1 MNTSIKT
8 KINRIGKIGV
18 IFAILLIISSVISL
32 VMTIRQLV
40 SYFQLY
46 ASIVSETMR
55 ASYLIGSV
63 GSTVSWAV
71 SIVVYA
77 FLFRVATEF
86 QRCDS
91 PFEDNLIHQMSVFGW
106 SLLGLAI
113 LSALFSGISNLIVT
127 VEDYG
132 GNTFNYA
139 RSIYEGIKA
148 LILPSLSLVVSLIVL
163 CMVRIFRYGAQ
174 LQKQSDETL

>member
-1 MNTSIKT
+1 MNTAIKT

-32 VMTIRQLV
+32 VMWTIQLFRHGQG
-40 SYFQLY
+40 FQSFEFTLRLILY
-46 ASIVSETMR
+46 VAMDAS
-55 ASYLIGSV
+55 L
-63 GSTVSWAV
+63 
-71 SIVVYA
+71 IVVYA

-91 PFEDNLIHQMSVFGW
+91 PFENNVIRQMSVFGW
-106 SLLGLAI
+106 ILFGNAVLEALVNTPNLLTSSKDFYSSFDYVVNVFE
-113 LSALFSGISNLIVT
+113 SA
-127 VEDYG
+127 
-132 GNTFNYA
+132 
-139 RSIYEGIKA
+139 KA
-148 LILPSLSLVVSLIVL
+148 LIFPSFSLVVSLIVL

>member
-1 MNTSIKT
+1 
-8 KINRIGKIGV
+8 
-18 IFAILLIISSVISL
+18 
-32 VMTIRQLV
+32 
-40 SYFQLY
+40 
-46 ASIVSETMR
+46 
-55 ASYLIGSV
+55 
-63 GSTVSWAV
+63 
-71 SIVVYA
+71 
-77 FLFRVATEF
+77 
-86 QRCDS
+86 
-91 PFEDNLIHQMSVFGW
+91 MSVFGW